1 MNTAERRRVR
11 PRKLVL
17 HAILAVLS
25 IFMIYPWL
33 VAISTSLK
41 ASGELTHN
49 TGLIPQQ
56 IDFAKF
62 VDVFAVANVPR
73 LALNSVVVTG
83 ATVALVLLLA
93 SLAAYAFA
101 RLDFALKETIFVVF
115 LLGLMLQ
122 AAAIIVPLYQVNN
135 ALHLLNTHV
144 AMIGPYTALGLPF
157 AILILRGFFEE
168 LPREIED
175 AARVD
180 GASRLTIYWRVMLP
194 LTRPALTTVGI
205 FIGLGTWNDFLL
217 PMIFTTSPDM
227 RTLPLGL
234 LSFVRNEWWLLQEQ
248 RFALIVIMTLPVAI
262 LFVVLQRQFIAG
274 LTSGAVKQ

>member
-1 MNTAERRRVR
+1 
-11 PRKLVL
+11 
-17 HAILAVLS
+17 
-25 IFMIYPWL
+25 MIYPWL

-56 IDFAKF
+56 IDLAKF
-62 VDVFAVANVPR
+62 ADVIAVADVPR
-73 LALNSVVVTG
+73 LALNSLIVTG
-83 ATVALVLLLA
+83 VTVALVLLLA

-101 RLDFALKETIFVVF
+101 RLDFVLKETIFIVF

-135 ALHLLNTHV
+135 ALHLLDTHA

-157 AILILRGFFEE
+157 AILILRGFFHE
-168 LPREIED
+168 LPKELED
-175 AARVD
+175 SARVE
-180 GASRLTIYWRVMLP
+180 GASRLTIYWRIMLP

-262 LFVVLQRQFIAG
+262 LFVALQRQFIRG